1 MERIKKIFTFRTLFP
16 ILICLSLT
24 FGFTACKEGAD
35 SVNQLT
41 FSSPSVEKD
50 SSGGEID
57 PSSNEDISSSSV
69 EKDSS
74 GGEIDP
80 SSNEDISSSS
90 VEEEEWKGPYV
101 RQ

>member
-1 MERIKKIFTFRTLFP
+1 MVRIKKIFTFRTLFP

-50 SSGGEID
+50 TSGGEID
-57 PSSNEDISSSSV
+57 SSSNED
-69 EKDSS
+69 
-74 GGEIDP
+74 
-80 SSNEDISSSS
+80 NSSSS

-101 RQ
+101 RP

>member
-1 MERIKKIFTFRTLFP
+1 MVRIKKIFTFRTLFP

-35 SVNQLT
+35 SVNQLP
-41 FSSPSVEKD
+41 FSSSSVEKD
-50 SSGGEID
+50 ATEEEID
-57 PSSNEDISSSSV
+57 SSSNEDNSSSSV

-74 GGEIDP
+74 GGEIDS
-80 SSNEDISSSS
+80 SSNEDNSSSS

-101 RQ
+101 RP